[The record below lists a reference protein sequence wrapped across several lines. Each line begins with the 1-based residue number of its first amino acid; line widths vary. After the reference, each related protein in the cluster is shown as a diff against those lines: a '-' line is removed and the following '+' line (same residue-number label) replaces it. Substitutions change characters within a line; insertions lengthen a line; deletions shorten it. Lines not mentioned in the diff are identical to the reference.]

1 MKISTWL
8 KTMSGAFVFLTVLN
22 GISVY
27 SLQKS
32 VAQGRVAVERQAE
45 FKQLGV
51 DLADSSDYLTN
62 QARAYVQ
69 FGNKVY
75 FDNYW
80 KEVNETKTRDHVVV
94 KLTEL
99 GAPKE
104 ELDLI
109 DQAKQNSDALVKIE
123 EEAMKAVANK
133 DFPKAR
139 TLMFNS
145 NYDADKKIIMDPLQ
159 EFQEKMNTRVANEA
173 NAANKKASRMLIV
186 TILLL
191 IITFA
196 ALLAI
201 LVIIFIK
208 MKPLKLVNVKINELS
223 KSGGDLTARL
233 EYSGKDE
240 IGEIS
245 ISLNAMLGTLQ
256 SIMKDVRDT
265 SRSVWSSSSKLVE
278 NTKETSSATEE
289 IARRG
294 VSIERGA
301 EMSVQNAI
309 DVSRAIDEMSL
320 GVQRVAVSA
329 EDLANTATETE
340 QEAASGVSLIQ
351 QVSKQMT
358 QISESVSSTV
368 EIVASLKERSS
379 HIERIV
385 SSISE
390 ISKQTNL
397 LALNASIEA
406 ARAGEHGRGFSVVAS
421 EIRKLAE
428 NSAAS
433 AGQISELLQDIVKD
447 SQKTEYAMQQVTGEV
462 LTGQQKMEET
472 IESFEN
478 ILKSAQ
484 KVATQVYEVSAI
496 SEQMAAGSEEIAAS
510 VSEVAAVTEESLTG
524 VKAVND
530 MTSKQNELVQEVA
543 SLTDLLSKDSQ
554 ILESLVMKFK
564 L

>member
-27 SLQKS
+27 ELQKS
-32 VAQGRVAVERQAE
+32 VAQGRIAVEKQAE
-45 FKQLGV
+45 FKQLSI
-51 DLADSSDYLTN
+51 DLASSSDYLTN
-62 QARAYVQ
+62 EARAYVQ
-69 FGNKVY
+69 FGDKVH

-80 KEVNETKTRDHVVV
+80 REVNESKTRDHVVE

-99 GAPKE
+99 GAPQE

-109 DQAKQNSDALVKIE
+109 EQAKQHSDALVKTE
-123 EEAMKAVANK
+123 DAAMKAVVNK
-133 DFPKAR
+133 DFTKAR
-139 TLMFNS
+139 TLMFDS
-145 NYDADKKIIMDPLQ
+145 NYDANKKIIMEPLEQ
-159 EFQEKMNTRVANEA
+159 FQQKMNTWAANEA
-173 NAANKKASRMLIV
+173 NTANKKANRMLIV

-196 ALLAI
+196 VMLVI
-201 LVIIFIK
+201 LVIISIK
-208 MKPLKLVNVKINELS
+208 LKPLKLVNEKINELS
-223 KSGGDLTARL
+223 QSGGDLTARL
-233 EYSGKDE
+233 DYSGKDE

-245 ISLNAMLGTLQ
+245 VSFNAMLGTMQ

-278 NTKETSSATEE
+278 NTKETTSATEE

-294 VSIERGA
+294 IRIERGA
-301 EMSVQNAI
+301 ETSVQSTF
-309 DVSRAIDEMSL
+309 DVSRAIDEMSQ

-329 EDLANTATETE
+329 EVLANTATETE
-340 QEAASGVSLIQ
+340 QEAASGVSFIQ
-351 QVSKQMT
+351 QVSKQMA
-358 QISESVSSTV
+358 QISESVNSTA

-385 SSISE
+385 SSIRE

-428 NSAAS
+428 SSAAS
-433 AGQISELLQDIVKD
+433 AGLISELLQDIVKD
-447 SQKTEYAMQQVTGEV
+447 SHETEHAMKQVTEEV
-462 LTGQQKMEET
+462 RTGQQKMEET
-472 IESFEN
+472 IESFAN

-484 KVATQVYEVSAI
+484 KVASQVYEVSAI

-510 VSEVAAVTEESLTG
+510 VSEVAAVTEDSLTG
-524 VKAVND
+524 VKAVNE
-530 MTSKQNELVQEVA
+530 MTSKQNVLVQEVA

-554 ILESLVMKFK
+554 MLESLVMKFK